1 MKNHSFTHECCPE
14 WLIRP
19 APAAELLKKQG
30 SEQKFIELFRKGDV
44 SIELYAPEG
53 LDLQTPHLQD
63 EVYFII
69 SGTGIFN
76 LEGERCPFVP
86 NDLIFVP
93 AGKEHRFENFT
104 EDFQTWVLF
113 FGPKKESLEV

>member
-1 MKNHSFTHECCPE
+1 MNPSTSRECCPE
-14 WLIRP
+14 WLKRP
-19 APAAELLKKQG
+19 ASSFQLLKDQK
-30 SEQKFIELFRKGDV
+30 SDQKFIELFRKGEV

-53 LDLQTPHLQD
+53 LDLQKPHLQD

-76 LEGERCPFVP
+76 LDGERCPFKP
-86 NDLIFVP
+86 NDLIYVP

-104 EDFQTWVLF
+104 EDFKTWVLF
-113 FGPKKESLEV
+113 FGPKMEAL

>member
-1 MKNHSFTHECCPE
+1 MSHPIIRECCPS

-19 APAAELLKKQG
+19 NPAFTQLK
-30 SEQKFIELFRKGDV
+30 EQSDQLPFIELFQKGDV
-44 SIELYAPEG
+44 SIELYAPKE
-53 LDLQTPHLQD
+53 LDLQAPHQQD

-86 NDLIFVP
+86 NDLIYVP

-104 EDFQTWVLF
+104 SDFKTWVVF
-113 FGPKKESLEV
+113 FGPKKNI

>member
-1 MKNHSFTHECCPE
+1 MNHSFSHECCPD

-19 APAAELLKKQG
+19 APAAELLDRQESG
-30 SEQKFIELFRKGDV
+30 QRFIELFRKGDA
-44 SIELYAPEG
+44 SIELYAPKD

-63 EVYFII
+63 EVYVII

-76 LEGERCPFVP
+76 LEGERCPFKP
-86 NDLIFVP
+86 NDLIYVP

-104 EDFQTWVLF
+104 KDFQTWVLF
-113 FGPKKESLEV
+113 FGPKIESL